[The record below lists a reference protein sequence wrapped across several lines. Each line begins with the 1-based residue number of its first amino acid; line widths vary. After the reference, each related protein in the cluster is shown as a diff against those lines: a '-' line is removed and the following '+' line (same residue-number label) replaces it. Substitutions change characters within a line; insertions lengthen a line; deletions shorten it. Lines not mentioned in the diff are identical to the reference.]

1 MSWFKRKFKYPSV
14 GHQPSNEAVV
24 LTPSQN
30 SRVEVEV
37 HKDATKEAVEKAK
50 DTNAHLK
57 ELLVNNGFTL
67 KIYLAAHQ
75 PNNNHKTRTT

>member
-1 MSWFKRKFKYPSV
+1 MWFHRKKKYPSV
-14 GHQPSNEAVV
+14 GHQPSNEAIE

-37 HKDATKEAVEKAK
+37 HKDASKEAAEQAK
-50 DTNAHLK
+50 EANAHLK

-75 PNNNHKTRTT
+75 PNNNRKSRNT